1 MKFIKFL
8 LFVILI
14 VFIGGAIYFAT
25 QDGNYNI
32 AQSKVINAP
41 KSVVYDIV
49 QDYKTWEQWGP
60 WKAEEPE
67 MTFNYPEKT
76 TGEGGAYSW
85 EGSMNG
91 SMTTTTAVANTSL
104 EQNLTIQ
111 TPGGERNPKV
121 RWIFE
126 DTDTGGTKVTWSMR
140 GEHTLMDKAYF
151 MFTGM
156 DFDATQNDMYAKGLE
171 GLSAMAFD
179 STQKH
184 EVTANG
190 ITEYGGGFYLYK
202 TSSANAQNIS
212 TTMGANYGVVMDYM
226 NTRGV
231 KQSGMPF
238 TLYNEMLEGGSVIMS
253 NAIPVKEKITVEG
266 DATVLS
272 GYIPMCKVVKVTLK
286 GNYTYLSKAWEE
298 AYAYVEK
305 YRLEQI
311 DKPFEVYTTDPGDY
325 PNPADWITEI
335 YIPVK

>member
-14 VFIGGAIYFAT
+14 VLIGGAIYFAT

-32 AQSKVINAP
+32 EQSKVINAP

-49 QDYKTWEQWGP
+49 QDFQTWEHWGP
-60 WKAEEPE
+60 WKAEEPD
-67 MTFNYPEKT
+67 MQFNYPEKT
-76 TGEGGAYSW
+76 AGEGGAYSW

-91 SMTTTTAVANTSL
+91 SMETTAVVANTSL
-104 EQNLTIQ
+104 EQDLSIM

-121 RWIFE
+121 SWRFE
-126 DTDTGGTKVTWSMR
+126 DAENGGTKVTWSMR

-151 MFTGM
+151 AFTGM
-156 DFDATQNDMYAKGLE
+156 DFDAQQVEMYTKGLE

-202 TSSANAQNIS
+202 TSSANTQNIS
-212 TTMGANYGVVMDYM
+212 RTMGENYGVVMAYM
-226 NTRGV
+226 NTNGL

-238 TLYNEMLEGGSVIMS
+238 TIYNEMLEGGGVIMS
-253 NAIPVKEKITVEG
+253 NAIPVKEKIVVQG
-266 DATVLS
+266 DAMVLS
-272 GYIPMCKVVKVTLK
+272 GYIPKSKVVKVTLK
-286 GNYTYLSKAWEE
+286 GNYIYLPKAWEE

-311 DKPFEVYTTDPGDY
+311 DKPFEIYTTDPGDY

-335 YIPVK
+335 YIPIK